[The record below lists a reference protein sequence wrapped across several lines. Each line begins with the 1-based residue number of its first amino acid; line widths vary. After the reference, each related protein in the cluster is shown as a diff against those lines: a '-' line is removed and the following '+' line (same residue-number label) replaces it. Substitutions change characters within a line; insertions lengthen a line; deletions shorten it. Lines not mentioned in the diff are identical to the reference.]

1 MMMTAYAPRIGVIG
15 AGYWGEKLIRNCSEL
30 GVLVAACDASAG
42 RLEAIAARYP
52 QCAVYQN
59 LEAFWDAPLDAV
71 VIATPAE
78 THAELTHAAISHGK
92 HVLVEK
98 PLALLVED
106 GVAMVEHAHKAG
118 VQLCVGHQLLY
129 HPAFIALREA
139 VRAGE
144 IGDIRHIRSQ
154 RCSLGKLRSRE
165 SVWWSF
171 APHDLAVILSLYDEE
186 PIAVAASR
194 SRVRGDGAA
203 DVAYADFVF
212 PRGRSAHVTASWF
225 DDRKLQITQ
234 VFGSRGIATF
244 ADSRQGAT
252 ATISEIAL
260 GTDDYGE
267 PTIERLGER
276 LLPYQPS
283 EPLENE
289 LRAFIHAIAHA
300 TPALAS
306 GEHGLSVLRALSMA
320 DSVATTTEPI
330 ERMEYQLR

>member
-1 MMMTAYAPRIGVIG
+1 MMTAYAPRIGVIG
-15 AGYWGEKLIRNCSEL
+15 AGYWGLQLIRNCSEL
-30 GVLVAACDASAG
+30 GVLVAVCDASAG
-42 RLEAIAARYP
+42 RLEGVSAQYP
-52 QCAVYQN
+52 QCAVYQH
-59 LEAFWDAPLDAV
+59 LEALWRAPLDAV

-98 PLALLVED
+98 PLALRVED
-106 GVAMVEHAHKAG
+106 GIAMVEHAREAG

-129 HPAFIALREA
+129 HPAFVALREA

-171 APHDLAVILSLYDEE
+171 APHDLAVILSLYEDE
-186 PIAVAASR
+186 PLAVAASH
-194 SRVRGDGAA
+194 SNVRGNGAA

-212 PRGRSAHVTASWF
+212 PHGRSAHVTASWF
-225 DDRKLQITQ
+225 EDRKLQMTQ

-252 ATISEIAL
+252 VTISDIAI
-260 GTDDYGE
+260 GTDSYGE
-267 PTIERLGER
+267 PTIERLSER
-276 LLPYQPS
+276 LVPYQPS

-289 LRAFIHAIAHA
+289 LRAFIHAIVHA
-300 TPALAS
+300 TPALSS
-306 GEHGLSVLRALSMA
+306 GRHGLSVLRALSMA
-320 DSVATTTEPI
+320 DCAAATTHPI